1 MEIKIKSYNSQSSLI
16 TSIILFIIGG
26 ILYKNPEI
34 FITTIS
40 KIIGLIILL
49 ISIYNFIIVFT
60 NKNKEYNMSIKIT
73 SATLLLIIAILFL
86 FYSETVEKAIRIVV
100 GFWIIFSGINR
111 LINALQSNQK
121 NKISL
126 IIISILLILIGLY
139 TIIIGDVIISTIGII
154 IMIYSLIDIIGFILY
169 KKDNPVTT
177 EINSETTLITTEE
190 TPKKRKKLKKIKDVD
205 VDEK

>member
-1 MEIKIKSYNSQSSLI
+1 MEIKVKSYNSQSSLI

-49 ISIYNFIIVFT
+49 ISIYNFIIVFI
-60 NKNKEYNMSIKIT
+60 NKNNNSNMGLKIT

-126 IIISILLILIGLY
+126 IIISTILVLIGLY

-169 KKDNPVTT
+169 KKDNPTVT

-190 TPKKRKKLKKIKDVD
+190 NTKKKKKLKKIKDID
-205 VDEK
+205 VKEE